1 MAEADHPWP
10 EHIHQSFKT
19 AKMQD
24 LHGRDESVYY
34 GPFTRLLY
42 TLFSL
47 DGPYEIMFQFK
58 TEAIEDSWDDT
69 IPVIM
74 VVVNKHPVFFMAI
87 NPPSSLLYDSKREET
102 DNQMRRQFQ
111 DLRHIS
117 AIRTLHG
124 IRAFG
129 THLSFYEYDSTTS
142 VFQPGQVPQV
152 HSSLFADVAPI
163 TRWDCDV
170 HKPGGANRLRDV
182 VKKIKEMV
190 GHV

>member
-10 EHIHQSFKT
+10 EHIHQSFNS

-24 LHGRDESVYY
+24 LLGRDDSLYY

-42 TLFSL
+42 ILFFL

-58 TEAIEDSWDDT
+58 TEAIQDSWDDT
-69 IPVIM
+69 IPIIM

-87 NPPSSLLYDSKREET
+87 KPPSSLLYDSKREAN

-111 DLRHIS
+111 DLRHVS
-117 AIRTLHG
+117 AIPTLHG
-124 IRAFG
+124 ISAFG
-129 THLSFYEYDSTTS
+129 TQLSFYEYDSTTS
-142 VFQPGQVPQV
+142 VLQPGQVPQV

-170 HKPGGANRLRDV
+170 LKPEGANRLKDV